1 MTKKLKTPAFAK
13 ASAGKQ
19 NSMEEVSSTV
29 AKSED
34 GTIQITFTIPFSFIK
49 TKREEVLK
57 RLSKEV
63 TVPGFRKGKA
73 PVSKTQAQIPENKL
87 LEETLQMFLPRL
99 FADAVNQHKLSPATY
114 PKFDLVKAS
123 EGESWQIRATTCE
136 ISETELGDYKKLIAG
151 ASRSKSIWTPPKG
164 KEPSSAP
171 PSPKWLRR
179 PSKASQGK
187 EEKEQEIIRILLE
200 SIKIKM
206 PKILVDED
214 VNYRLSSLLERIEKL
229 GLSLDSYLASIGK
242 TAETLRAEYEKQAR
256 DSIGLTLILNKI
268 AQVENI
274 NVEEKEVDKMIE
286 TSASNQTEREKFDTP
301 EQRRLIRSILVRRA
315 VLDSLATLI

>member
-136 ISETELGDYKKLIAG
+136 IPETELGDYKQSLQL
-151 ASRSKSIWTPPKG
+151 RSKKSEIWVPG
-164 KEPSSAP
+164 KDDKKKAP
-171 PSPKWLRR
+171 T
-179 PSKASQGK
+179 K

-200 SIKIKM
+200 SINIKM

-286 TSASNQTEREKFDTP
+286 TSAYNQTEREKFDTP